1 MGMLRRW
8 ERAIERWEHALYARA
23 FDHEPVEL
31 LDALRRECDDRA
43 VVCSAS
49 RVVVPNVYTVELA
62 VAVHEELGQDRGRV
76 GEALTDALQR
86 HAERRDY
93 EWAGPLTVRVTGVT
107 AQLPNGRYRVVS
119 SPMRQIRADVIA
131 PRPGGRRRTG
141 PRPAGGA
148 AAPR

>member
-8 ERAIERWEHALYARA
+8 ERAIERWENALYAKV
-23 FDHEPVEL
+23 FGHEPVEL
-31 LDALRRECDDRA
+31 LDALRRECDDHA

-62 VAVHEELGQDRGRV
+62 VPVHEELGPDRGRV
-76 GEALTDALQR
+76 GEVLTDALQR

-93 EWAGPLTVRVTGVT
+93 EWAGPLTVHITGAAV
-107 AQLPNGRYRVVS
+107 LPNGRYRVVS

-141 PRPAGGA
+141 LRPSGGA

>member
-8 ERAIERWEHALYARA
+8 ERAIERWEQALYAKV

-31 LDALRRECDDRA
+31 LDALRRECDGHA

-62 VAVHEELGQDRGRV
+62 APVHEELGSDRERV

-93 EWAGPLTVRVTGVT
+93 EWAGPLAVHITR
-107 AQLPNGRYRVVS
+107 AARLPNGRYRVVS

-131 PRPGGRRRTG
+131 PRPGAPTRTRL
-141 PRPAGGA
+141 RPSGGA